1 MRPAPLFVIS
11 CPNIETGTDVTDGGG
26 GGMAVV
32 LVCPIRVVERARAR
46 RGVGG
51 SAGGRGH
58 VLVAV

>member
-1 MRPAPLFVIS
+1 M
-11 CPNIETGTDVTDGGG
+11 TDGGG